1 MVNMTMA
8 VPKELHDIMKK
19 HSEIKWT
26 EIARKAIEEKAKELE
41 EEKML
46 WMKHA
51 QEHAIRR
58 GWSEAHELFEF

>member
-8 VPKELHDIMKK
+8 IPEQLHKVMKK
-19 HSEIKWT
+19 HAEIKWT
-26 EIARKAIEEKAKELE
+26 EVARQAIEKKVREVE

-51 QEHAIRR
+51 HEHAVKR

>member
-1 MVNMTMA
+1 MTMA
-8 VPKELHDIMKK
+8 IENKMHKKMKA
-19 HSEIKWT
+19 HPEVKWT
-26 EIARKAIEEKAKELE
+26 EVARKAFEKKLEELE

-51 QEHAIRR
+51 HEHAVKR

>member
-8 VPKELHDIMKK
+8 IPKPMHKIMKQ

-26 EIARKAIEEKAKELE
+26 EIARRAFEKKITELE
-41 EEKML
+41 EEKIA
-46 WMKHA
+46 WQKFAQKHA
-51 QEHAIRR
+51 VER